1 MSWIIAGSQPFNG
14 LARNGRSLRFTP
26 RKIRRTRI
34 TRLKPC
40 ACSPPYVHKF
50 NININTGDGG
60 RRSIST
66 GFALEIL
73 RSLHPSNHEIKDF
86 GFVGG
91 FSSATQFRLQQL
103 QFIKIILETVGVS
116 WIIAGSQPST
126 GLLAM
131 GVRFAP
137 RPAKS
142 ARLRSLSA
150 VVPTNS

>member
-1 MSWIIAGSQPFNG
+1 MSHTPCLMGGFDSNDAGSQPFNG

-91 FSSATQFRLQQL
+91 FSPTTWLRLQRL
-103 QFIKIILETVGVS
+103 QFIKIILETVGVE
-116 WIIAGSQPST
+116 
-126 GLLAM
+126 
-131 GVRFAP
+131 
-137 RPAKS
+137 
-142 ARLRSLSA
+142 
-150 VVPTNS
+150 PTSKMITNANLQA

>member
-1 MSWIIAGSQPFNG
+1 MSHTPCLMGGFDSNDAGSQPFNG

-73 RSLHPSNHEIKDF
+73 RLLHPSNREIKDF
-86 GFVGG
+86 GFVVG
-91 FSSATQFRLQQL
+91 FSPSHRGFSPLKQQL
-103 QFIKIILETVGVS
+103 PWGEKYGERGIRTLD
-116 WIIAGSQPST
+116 ADNST
-126 GLLAM
+126 
-131 GVRFAP
+131 
-137 RPAKS
+137 
-142 ARLRSLSA
+142 
-150 VVPTNS
+150 